1 VKKVVE
7 RIPNFSKDQAF
18 ESRMNTAMAK
28 EGMEEFTASVAEAS
42 PFPGGG
48 SVAALAGSLAAAL
61 GEMMAGLTEGR
72 AKYSSVDLRVREI
85 HKELTDARNELKD
98 LVQQDTVAYQSLM
111 DAIKLPKNLE
121 VEKEARAE
129 AIESATKR
137 ATETPIQT
145 ARAAFRVLERLQ
157 ILIEIGNP
165 NARSDV
171 AVGAQLACAALKG
184 AQYNVL
190 CNIPGIKDQAFAELS
205 RAEASTLAQRAQKIL
220 QQINSMME
228 GS

>member
-1 VKKVVE
+1 
-7 RIPNFSKDQAF
+7 
-18 ESRMNTAMAK
+18 MAK
-28 EGMEEFTASVAEAS
+28 EEIEEFAARAAGAS

-72 AKYSSVDLRVREI
+72 AKYSSVDSRVREI
-85 HKELTDARNELKD
+85 HKELTDSRNELKD
-98 LVQQDTVAYQSLM
+98 LVQQDTAAFQSLM
-111 DAIKLPKNLE
+111 DAMKLPKILE
-121 VEKEARAE
+121 EEKAARAE
-129 AIESATKR
+129 AIETATKR
-137 ATETPIQT
+137 ATETPLQT
-145 ARAAFRVLERLQ
+145 ARAAFRVLERLR

-165 NARSDV
+165 NARGDV

-190 CNIPGIKDQAFAELS
+190 CNITGVKDKAFAELS
-205 RAEASTLAQRAQKIL
+205 RTEVANLAQRAQEIL

>member
-1 VKKVVE
+1 
-7 RIPNFSKDQAF
+7 
-18 ESRMNTAMAK
+18 MAK
-28 EGMEEFTASVAEAS
+28 EGMREFADRVAEAS

-72 AKYSSVDLRVREI
+72 AKYSNVDSRVREI
-85 HKELTDARNELKD
+85 HQELKDARNELQD
-98 LVQQDTVAYQSLM
+98 LVQQDTAAFQSFL
-111 DAIKLPKNLE
+111 DAMNLPKSL
-121 VEKEARAE
+121 EKEKAVRSE
-129 AIESATKR
+129 AIESAIKR

-145 ARAAFRVLERLQ
+145 ARAALQVLERLRV
-157 ILIEIGNP
+157 LIEIGNP
-165 NARSDV
+165 NARGDV

-190 CNIPGIKDQAFAELS
+190 CNIPGIKDRAFAES
-205 RAEASTLAQRAQKIL
+205 GRTEVADLARRAQEIL
-220 QQINSMME
+220 QQINSMMME